1 MGNAMSWRPPPPHGT
16 VQMVIEPDVCCTC
29 EACCGRQWD
38 ESTPK
43 PDFVAM
49 SESRWSEFKTNV
61 GIKVRSYRKE
71 NLTAILLAVGILLGI
86 FVFHPTIGVVGC
98 QMSGICAFR
107 RRLEESSERRLEE
120 YAYHNRYDMPGDS
133 SRSYYGEAC
142 NEACFYSDCGN
153 STNSTNSTG
162 SGSGSG
168 SGSGYESGSGY
179 GSDPCAYKRHDPC
192 FKDVQLPKAKKE
204 DVIHGDG
211 RCDSEEDCHKLNDC
225 NQPDMVS
232 CYDGQCYTGTR
243 DARCTNQPNL
253 DEPGSPEL
261 GDGGWCWD
269 GRRDV
274 HCDGVGGSGSGSDSG
289 YSCSRSYDGAV
300 CSRSYDGPS
309 YTANCCA
316 HWSAGECT
324 ESQRAQLREICADEI
339 SWWVCM
345 PPEEEYHEEERGGW
359 NGGGFMG
366 SLALM
371 LLSIFGGIGFHIGLQ
386 CCFKQ
391 KNVEIDSEIDAI
403 CADATR
409 DSAGSATFTLERMW
423 VGVCK
428 PKGAMPYRG
437 INITPAGTVPGFN
450 AGFAAGAH
458 YGAATVA
465 PTMGAPVGL
474 QVAQPMPVAAAAPP
488 TTTMTVTCPSG
499 SKEGDAVQIQ
509 SPAGQM
515 LQVVVPA
522 GVSAGQ
528 QFSVQVPAPTIVA
541 TASVVAVSGS
551 VVA

>member
-71 NLTAILLAVGILLGI
+71 NLTAILLAVGIVLGI
-86 FVFHPTIGVVGC
+86 LVFHPTIGVVGC

-142 NEACFYSDCGN
+142 NEACFYSDCATN

-179 GSDPCAYKRHDPC
+179 GGDPCAYKRHDPC
-192 FKDVQLPKAKKE
+192 FKDVQLPKAKKD
-204 DVIHGDG
+204 DVI
-211 RCDSEEDCHKLNDC
+211 
-225 NQPDMVS
+225 
-232 CYDGQCYTGTR
+232 
-243 DARCTNQPNL
+243 
-253 DEPGSPEL
+253 
-261 GDGGWCWD
+261 
-269 GRRDV
+269 
-274 HCDGVGGSGSGSDSG
+274 GSGSGSGSG
-289 YSCSRSYDGAV
+289 YESHGSGYDGHG
-300 CSRSYDGPS
+300 SGYDGPS

-316 HWSAGECT
+316 HWSANECT
-324 ESQRAQLREICADEI
+324 ESQREQLREICADEI

>member
-1 MGNAMSWRPPPPHGT
+1 MST
-16 VQMVIEPDVCCTC
+16 
-29 EACCGRQWD
+29 
-38 ESTPK
+38 
-43 PDFVAM
+43 M
-49 SESRWSEFKTNV
+49 SQFDAAWQHTAQKTA
-61 GIKVRSYRKE
+61 
-71 NLTAILLAVGILLGI
+71 LFFAPTTAIRIEVERPDGTTSSVDIPSDGAASLRDLFDGG
-86 FVFHPTIGVVGC
+86 T
-98 QMSGICAFR
+98 
-107 RRLEESSERRLEE
+107 LE
-120 YAYHNRYDMPGDS
+120 
-133 SRSYYGEAC
+133 
-142 NEACFYSDCGN
+142 
-153 STNSTNSTG
+153 T
-162 SGSGSG
+162 SGSVD
-168 SGSGYESGSGY
+168 EWRTLSGY
-179 GSDPCAYKRHDPC
+179 GYQDSCKGRDSGCLWIAEGDVRCAT
-192 FKDVQLPKAKKE
+192 
-204 DVIHGDG
+204 
-211 RCDSEEDCHKLNDC
+211 EEYCRTLTDC
-225 NQPDMVS
+225 NQPDMVI
-232 CYDGQCYTGTR
+232 CYEGRCYTGTR

-316 HWSAGECT
+316 HWSASECT

-359 NGGGFMG
+359 DGGGFMG

-528 QFSVQVPAPTIVA
+528 QFSVQVPAPMIVA